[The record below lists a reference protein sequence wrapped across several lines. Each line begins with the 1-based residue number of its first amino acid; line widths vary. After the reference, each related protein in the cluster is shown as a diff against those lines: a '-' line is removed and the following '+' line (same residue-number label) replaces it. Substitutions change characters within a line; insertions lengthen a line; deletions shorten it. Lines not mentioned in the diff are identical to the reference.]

1 LQCNV
6 LRHTALTQLAQAGVD
21 LVTLAKIAGHSSMPI
36 TQPYVHPEPM
46 QSSGLLLRSVQHN
59 INRLTTREN
68 SQVGTNP
75 GTAKENEKTDSLQ
88 FIGAKGGLEPPRL
101 TAPDPKLRR
110 SAGVSEAGAC
120 CRNPERSRGI
130 CWRKFGAKGGTRT
143 PTPYGARS

>member
-1 LQCNV
+1 V

-59 INRLTTREN
+59 INRLTRREN

-75 GTAKENEKTDSLQ
+75 GTAKENKKQILCNLLVRRGDSNPH
-88 FIGAKGGLEPPRL
+88 A
-101 TAPDPKLRR
+101 LRR
-110 SAGVSEAGAC
+110 QILS
-120 CRNPERSRGI
+120 
-130 CWRKFGAKGGTRT
+130 
-143 PTPYGARS
+143 